1 MMVMVY
7 YDLLSL
13 VDDLV
18 GGFGFGGLCLLRDLV
33 GCVSVLISSDALVVC
48 NIVFVVCCAC
58 CFFCWLVWFGFLCWG
73 LFGLAA
79 GLRCLFWWVLLFVSG

>member
-13 VDDLV
+13 VDDLA
-18 GGFGFGGLCLLRDLV
+18 GGIGFVGLCLLRDSV
-33 GCVSVLISSDALVVC
+33 GCVSVLISSDGLGVC

-73 LFGLAA
+73 LFGLVA
-79 GLRCLFWWVLLFVSG
+79 GLRCLFW